1 MGIGYVPRFM
11 IDTRTL
17 MGIEVKGTMINGIHG
32 VIYTRD
38 AEGVRA
44 FFKDKLGYPFVNAGH
59 GWLIFALPPAELG
72 IHPIDEGGHHELWL
86 MCDDL
91 KKTVAQLTAKGV
103 EFNGPMTDE
112 GFGYVTAIKM
122 PGGGELGLFQPK
134 HPTALHLKVGGMA
147 QKARAKKKA
156 PRRKA
161 TKKRAAIK
169 KPSRRQ

>member
-1 MGIGYVPRFM
+1 MPRFM
-11 IDTRTL
+11 IDTQTL
-17 MGIEVKGTMINGIHG
+17 TGIEVKGTMINGIHG

-72 IHPIDEGGHHELWL
+72 IHPIDKGGHHELWL

-134 HPTALHLKVGGMA
+134 HPTALHLKVGGTPH
-147 QKARAKKKA
+147 KASAIK
-156 PRRKA
+156 KA
-161 TKKRAAIK
+161 TKKRTAGK
-169 KPSRRQ
+169 KPSRRK